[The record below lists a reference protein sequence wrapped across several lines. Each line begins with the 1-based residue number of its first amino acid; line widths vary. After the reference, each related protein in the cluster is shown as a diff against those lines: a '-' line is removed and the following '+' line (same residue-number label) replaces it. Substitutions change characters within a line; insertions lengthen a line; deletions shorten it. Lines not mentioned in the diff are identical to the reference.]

1 MYFKGFCTGDEQV
14 CNSGIKQTWLQM
26 YFCQTLLLLLKYS
39 SDFNTAVPEYP
50 AEEKAPSG
58 LKSAQWLTCL

>member
-1 MYFKGFCTGDEQV
+1 MNKFVTLAKSTCGYRCTFGQA
-14 CNSGIKQTWLQM
+14 
-26 YFCQTLLLLLKYS
+26 LLLLLKYS

-58 LKSAQWLTCL
+58 LKSAQ

>member
-1 MYFKGFCTGDEQV
+1 MNKFVTLAKSTRGYRCTFGQA
-14 CNSGIKQTWLQM
+14 
-26 YFCQTLLLLLKYS
+26 LLLLLKYS

-58 LKSAQWLTCL
+58 LKSAQSLTCL